1 FDKAIARLEKILTSE
16 PNNQRAI
23 CLLAD
28 AYSGAQN
35 PKAPEMLKR
44 CEAK

>member
-1 FDKAIARLEKILTSE
+1 VTTLD
-16 PNNQRAI
+16 PNNKKAI

-35 PKAPEMLKR
+35 PKAAEFAKK
-44 CEAK
+44 CEN